1 MTLLFNELYSGAPLW
16 LELSG
21 LPLLVR
27 EKTKHAAG
35 WAVLRKIVE
44 LDCTQHP
51 SAPGT
56 VEVTVVEL
64 AARCGVLPEE
74 VRRVLSPLR
83 KMKVLKCFVP
93 DDDEDTAL
101 FEIFCPLPVP
111 CSRGTIEDLVMRK
124 TSSSVPLTLRYWDE
138 PTNECSD
145 TVDPLL
151 QEVVDL
157 YLNTCGTR
165 INMFVVDELR
175 LMRQKYPIEAVRKT
189 FNRARQNEIH
199 SLAWIAGQLSRT
211 GKKKPE
217 KNSLSDDKESNDGND
232 EFVF

>member
-1 MTLLFNELYSGAPLW
+1 M
-16 LELSG
+16 ELSG

-27 EKTKHAAG
+27 EKTKNAAG
-35 WAVLRKIVE
+35 WAVFRKIVE
-44 LDCTQHP
+44 LDCEQHP

-56 VEVTVVEL
+56 VEVTVAEL
-64 AARCGVLPEE
+64 AARAGVLPEE
-74 VRRVLSPLR
+74 ARKVFLPLR

-101 FEIFCPLPVP
+101 FEIYCPLPVP
-111 CSRGTIEDLVMRK
+111 LSRREMEDLITRK
-124 TSSSVPLTLRYWDE
+124 TSRSGPPVLRYWDE
-138 PTNECSD
+138 LTND
-145 TVDPLL
+145 RNDMVDPLL

-175 LMRQKYPIEAVRKT
+175 LMRQKYPMEAVRKA

-217 KNSLSDDKESNDGND
+217 KNSLSDNKESSDGND